1 MQHLDRCPEG
11 LEYLYSIH
19 LPFEP
24 GYGSSRIIE
33 LNHMFLR
40 LCGPPS
46 SPLSFNLAVVLPR
59 WMTYRFRLATDCISP
74 TVSHHR
80 LQRGLPG
87 YLILF
92 DPHAFVHQ
100 RQLRIREMPSQSVFC
115 VISMH
120 FTATPHIPPTAS
132 AFQPA
137 SINGTVEVE
146 PLNFTADLTDRLRTL

>member
-1 MQHLDRCPEG
+1 
-11 LEYLYSIH
+11 
-19 LPFEP
+19 
-24 GYGSSRIIE
+24 
-33 LNHMFLR
+33 MFLR

-46 SPLSFNLAVVLPR
+46 IPLSFSLAAVLPR
-59 WMTYRFRLATDCISP
+59 WMTYRFRLATGSVSP

-92 DPHAFVHQ
+92 DTHAFVHQ
-100 RQLRIREMPSQSVFC
+100 RQSRIRQMPSQSVFC

-137 SINGTVEVE
+137 SINGTFLVERGH
-146 PLNFTADLTDRLRTL
+146 FTADLTGRLRTL

>member
-1 MQHLDRCPEG
+1 
-11 LEYLYSIH
+11 
-19 LPFEP
+19 
-24 GYGSSRIIE
+24 
-33 LNHMFLR
+33 MFLR

-46 SPLSFNLAVVLPR
+46 IPLSFSLAAVLPR
-59 WMTYRFRLATDCISP
+59 WMTYRFRLATDCVSP

-92 DPHAFVHQ
+92 DTHAFVHQ
-100 RQLRIREMPSQSVFC
+100 RQSRIREMPSQSVFC

-132 AFQPA
+132 AFQNG
-137 SINGTVEVE
+137 SINGKAPVERG
-146 PLNFTADLTDRLRTL
+146 NFTADLPNSLRTL